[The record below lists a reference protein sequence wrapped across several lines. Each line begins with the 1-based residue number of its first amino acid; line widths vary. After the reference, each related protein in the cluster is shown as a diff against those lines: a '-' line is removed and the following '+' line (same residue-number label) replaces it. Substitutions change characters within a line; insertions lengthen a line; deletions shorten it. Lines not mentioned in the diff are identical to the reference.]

1 MVGASDL
8 VLVQQRRIFLTRRRS
23 LPQDGGQRMKQTL
36 CHPAPNFM
44 VPVYWL
50 NLEDALVQRDE
61 VAEEMP
67 FYLLISKR
75 ARTQDR
81 AQRAGLAGFRN
92 F

>member
-1 MVGASDL
+1 
-8 VLVQQRRIFLTRRRS
+8 
-23 LPQDGGQRMKQTL
+23 
-36 CHPAPNFM
+36 M

>member
-23 LPQDGGQRMKQTL
+23 LPQNGGQRMQQTL
-36 CHPAPNFM
+36 CDPAPNFM

-50 NLEDALVQRDE
+50 NLEDALVQGDE

-81 AQRAGLAGFRN
+81 AQCAGLAGLRN

>member
-23 LPQDGGQRMKQTL
+23 LPQNGGQRMKQTL
-36 CHPAPNFM
+36 CDPAPNFM

-50 NLEDALVQRDE
+50 NLKDAPVQRDE

-81 AQRAGLAGFRN
+81 AQCAGLAGLRN